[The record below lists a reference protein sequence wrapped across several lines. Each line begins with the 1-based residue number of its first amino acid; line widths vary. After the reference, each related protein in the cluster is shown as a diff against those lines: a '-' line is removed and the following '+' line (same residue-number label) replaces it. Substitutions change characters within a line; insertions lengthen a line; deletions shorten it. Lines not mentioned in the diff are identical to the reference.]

1 MQEEILELKTIFQT
15 EHLNAIAHLNLRVNA
30 NLLLLDFAHEHNN
43 HWLSSSHEWDRN
55 LTP

>member
-1 MQEEILELKTIFQT
+1 MQEEILELKSIFQT

-30 NLLLLDFAHEHNN
+30 NFLLLDFVHKHN
-43 HWLSSSHEWDRN
+43 HCRSSSHEWDRN